1 MLLLLFA
8 ATIGVHAQEAFQV
21 LLNASVTHYQL
32 AYIAMFA
39 IPLIGA
45 RTLRLQLPR
54 WLRYTSIAGL
64 AATLLAFFISAYPI
78 VDVINPRAYAAK
90 ILGTVLLSNLLGYTF
105 YRLRNRPTITS
116 TSASPT
122 HT

>member
-1 MLLLLFA
+1 MFIA
-8 ATIGVHAQEAFQV
+8 ANVGVHAQEAFQV
-21 LLNASVTHYQL
+21 LTNAAVTHYQL

-39 IPLIGA
+39 IPLAGSKA
-45 RTLRLQLPR
+45 LRRQLPR

-64 AATLLAFFISAYPI
+64 AATLLAFLISAYPF
-78 VDVINPRAYAAK
+78 VDVVNPRAYATK

-105 YRLRNRPTITS
+105 YRLRNRSTVTS

-122 HT
+122 PT